1 MDEQLLKHTAINS
14 VALMLMV
21 IVISIIISQYNQ
33 PIIYA
38 NGAVKQEEMVDNQN
52 LEGDIKNIST
62 LPTLESDVTKET
74 DKLQYIDN
82 SIRQQLGDRYLIIKK
97 SDNSFEDINIE
108 DLYMERSISV
118 TIKGLQGEVYDK
130 NSILRVN
137 QGVKFSEMPI
147 LEPEDTQET
156 LAISNEAPIMQEIT
170 PKSIDMEI
178 TPALNVISDPMK
190 GLTIQYS
197 KEENTNLYTATI
209 KISLDN
215 IYAPI
220 LYQDEENIYIAL
232 KRPKDVYDKIIVVD
246 AGHGGKDSGT
256 YSKGEQYYEKDI
268 NLSILLY
275 LKELL
280 DQEDIKVYYTRTTDQ
295 TVFLNPRVKLAN
307 DVEADFFLSIH
318 CNANESSVPSGTEI
332 LYNQLDQT
340 KGFQSKQLAQLCLE
354 EITNITHNG
363 NRGLAGGSEMVIIKK
378 ANMPVALSEV
388 AFMSNQEDLEFL
400 LKEENKKNI
409 AGALSKVIIRAYDE
423 INGVDTLQP

>member
-1 MDEQLLKHTAINS
+1 
-14 VALMLMV
+14 
-21 IVISIIISQYNQ
+21 
-33 PIIYA
+33 
-38 NGAVKQEEMVDNQN
+38 
-52 LEGDIKNIST
+52 
-62 LPTLESDVTKET
+62 
-74 DKLQYIDN
+74 
-82 SIRQQLGDRYLIIKK
+82 
-97 SDNSFEDINIE
+97 
-108 DLYMERSISV
+108 
-118 TIKGLQGEVYDK
+118 
-130 NSILRVN
+130 
-137 QGVKFSEMPI
+137 MPI
-147 LEPEDTQET
+147 LEPEATQET